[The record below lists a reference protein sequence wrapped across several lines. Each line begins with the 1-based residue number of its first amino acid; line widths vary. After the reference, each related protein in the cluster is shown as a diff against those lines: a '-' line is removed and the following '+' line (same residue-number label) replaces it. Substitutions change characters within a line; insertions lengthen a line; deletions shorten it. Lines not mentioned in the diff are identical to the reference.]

1 MTAREIQR
9 QALREAALQDA
20 AVVAYDAELRRVY
33 RRLTSLLRAAL
44 DDWDTD
50 ANGRTITSAANL
62 ARVLALRRKARQMVR
77 EAGFDDAALTAIA
90 DPLETLAASVLRG
103 RNTGASLGPN
113 IAETL
118 EAWKTLR
125 LADLLALGDDV
136 ARVIQRVVLDGTLG
150 LRAVDALIADVAAA
164 LDVSH
169 RQARTVYDTA
179 ISVFSRQVEQLTST
193 GEPDELFVYVG
204 PVDGVMR
211 DFCAEWV
218 GKVRTRAFWETLD
231 NGSKTLSNVML
242 YGGSWNCRHV
252 TKRVSVLDDELIAI
266 AGTDQRAP
274 GIAEQLQA
282 IK

>member
-44 DDWDTD
+44 EDWDID
-50 ANGRTITSAANL
+50 AAGRTITSAANL

-90 DPLETLAASVLRG
+90 DPIETLAASVLRG
-103 RNTGASLGPN
+103 RNAGSSLGPN

-125 LADLLALGDDV
+125 LADLLAIGDDV

-150 LRAVDALIADVAAA
+150 LRQVDTLIRDVASA
-164 LDVSH
+164 LEVSQ
-169 RQARTVYDTA
+169 RQARTVYDTS

-193 GEPDELFVYVG
+193 GKPDELFVYVG
-204 PVDGVMR
+204 PVDSVMR

-218 GKVRTRAFWETLD
+218 GKVRTRAFWVTLE
-231 NGSKTLSNVML
+231 NGTKTLSNVL
-242 YGGSWNCRHV
+242 LHAGGWNCRHV
-252 TKRVSVLDDELIAI
+252 LKRVSVLDDELIAI
-266 AGTDQRAP
+266 AGTNERAP
-274 GIAEQLQA
+274 GIADALEKVA
-282 IK
+282 